1 MEQGPIYF
9 MWGTDWE
16 DQPIVNA
23 RNLTQL
29 LPEPMIFNWKA
40 AQIAT
45 PTKGSLLSLFKTAQ
59 TSPLQTPCS
68 PSSSPVAKSSE
79 LLSHV
84 SPVQNVSQDSNI
96 SEAENYI
103 ESTTEKLGFPRKRV
117 IESSMDF
124 FEPTKKTIAFS
135 PSPGKQAKPTPSR
148 KKSTTSPTIT
158 SFFKPASSS
167 T

>member
-29 LPEPMIFNWKA
+29 LPEPMVFNWKA

-45 PTKGSLLSLFKTAQ
+45 PTKGSLLSLFKTPQ
-59 TSPLQTPCS
+59 TSPLQI
-68 PSSSPVAKSSE
+68 PSSSSSSPPVAKSPQ
-79 LLSHV
+79 LSSLV
-84 SPVQNVSQDSNI
+84 SPVKSLSQESNVSESD
-96 SEAENYI
+96 NYVQ
-103 ESTTEKLGFPRKRV
+103 STTEKLEFPRKRV
-117 IESSMDF
+117 IESRMDS
-124 FEPTKKTIAFS
+124 FEPIKKTITFS
-135 PSPGKQAKPTPSR
+135 PPQGKPTPPK
-148 KKSTTSPTIT
+148 KKSTNSPTIT

>member
-1 MEQGPIYF
+1 

-23 RNLTQL
+23 RNLMQL

-45 PTKGSLLSLFKTAQ
+45 PTKGSLLSLFKSAQ
-59 TSPLQTPCS
+59 TSPLQNPCS
-68 PSSSPVAKSSE
+68 SSSSSPVAKSSE

-84 SPVQNVSQDSNI
+84 SPVQNVPQDSNI
-96 SEAENYI
+96 SEGDKYF

-117 IESSMDF
+117 IESSTDF
-124 FEPTKKTIAFS
+124 FEPIKKVIAFS
-135 PSPGKQAKPTPSR
+135 PSPGKQAKPTPP
-148 KKSTTSPTIT
+148 KKQSTNSPTIT

>member
-1 MEQGPIYF
+1 

-59 TSPLQTPCS
+59 TS
-68 PSSSPVAKSSE
+68 SSPVAKSSE

-84 SPVQNVSQDSNI
+84 SPVQNVSHDSNI
-96 SEAENYI
+96 SEGDKYF
-103 ESTTEKLGFPRKRV
+103 ESSTEKLGFPRKRV
-117 IESSMDF
+117 IESSMDV
-124 FEPTKKTIAFS
+124 FEPIKKIIAFS
-135 PSPGKQAKPTPSR
+135 PSPGKQAKPTPPK
-148 KKSTTSPTIT
+148 KKSTNSPTIT